1 LVGLESAVIG
11 NGGFM
16 DSTDRD
22 WLENR
27 IKAAVDDD
35 FYLDRDEEKRIK
47 EEAASRGLRISDVEV
62 TVQTE
67 LAKSGSVSERMLL
80 DELERLLHQF
90 TDDDKY
96 LDRKEERDA
105 FDQVVRPATG
115 KRKGLEP
122 QVAEDYVTSFCR
134 VHGIRQQGTRGGGL
148 PLRWIGGAL
157 AALLVVVAAVLL
169 GRGGAGSAGVAV
181 GHGGRVLT
189 AADRAEIDSHLSQAD
204 RYMLQAQYTD
214 PPERSAKAEL
224 DAIAQVDADGSYRR
238 DDVVGVQRR
247 IVEHYLALAANS
259 ARKGDAEG
267 ARQWIGRARLLNV
280 ESEQINAK
288 ASELGLTGQ

>member
-1 LVGLESAVIG
+1 MEAK
-11 NGGFM
+11 
-16 DSTDRD
+16 DRD

-27 IKAAVDDD
+27 IRAAVDDD

-47 EEAASRGLRISDVEV
+47 EEAASRGLRVGDVDL

-67 LAKSGSVSERMLL
+67 LAKSGSVSERVLL

-105 FDQVVRPATG
+105 FDQVVRPASG

-122 QVAEDYVTSFCR
+122 QVAQDYVVSFCR
-134 VHGIRQQGTRGGGL
+134 VHGVRRETDKPAGL
-148 PLRWIGGAL
+148 RLGWIAGA
-157 AALLVVVAAVLL
+157 AVALLVVVAAVLL
-169 GRGGAGSAGVAV
+169 SRGGARVAAGV
-181 GHGGRVLT
+181 GGGRTLS
-189 AADRAEIDSHLSQAD
+189 AADRGEIDRHLSQAD
-204 RYMLQAQYTD
+204 RYIGQAQYTE

-224 DAIAQVDADGSYRR
+224 DAIAQVDPDGSYRR
-238 DDVVGVQRR
+238 DDVTGVQRR
-247 IVEHYLALAANS
+247 IVDHYLTLASGS
-259 ARKGDAEG
+259 AARSDADG

-280 ESEQINAK
+280 DSERIEARAK
-288 ASELGLTGQ
+288 ELGVAGR

>member
-1 LVGLESAVIG
+1 MEAK
-11 NGGFM
+11 
-16 DSTDRD
+16 DRD

-27 IKAAVDDD
+27 IRAAVDDD

-47 EEAASRGLRISDVEV
+47 EEAASRGLRIGDVDL

-67 LAKSGSVSERMLL
+67 LAKSGSVSERLLL

-105 FDQVVRPATG
+105 FDQVVKPASG

-122 QVAEDYVTSFCR
+122 QIAEDYVASFCR
-134 VHGIRQQGTRGGGL
+134 VHGVRRQGASGGP
-148 PLRWIGGAL
+148 PLRWIA
-157 AALLVVVAAVLL
+157 AALVALIVVVAVVALT
-169 GRGGAGSAGVAV
+169 RGGTGGVAAV
-181 GHGGRVLT
+181 GGRTLT
-189 AADRAEIDSHLSQAD
+189 ASDRAEIDRHVSQAD
-204 RYMLQAQYTD
+204 RYIDQAQYTE

-224 DAIAQVDADGSYRR
+224 DAIAQIDPDGSYRR
-238 DDVVGVQRR
+238 DDVTGVQRR
-247 IVEHYLALAANS
+247 IVEHYLSLAASS
-259 ARKGDAEG
+259 AKKGDTDA

-280 ESEQINAK
+280 DSEQIDAK
-288 ASELGLTGQ
+288 AGELGLGR